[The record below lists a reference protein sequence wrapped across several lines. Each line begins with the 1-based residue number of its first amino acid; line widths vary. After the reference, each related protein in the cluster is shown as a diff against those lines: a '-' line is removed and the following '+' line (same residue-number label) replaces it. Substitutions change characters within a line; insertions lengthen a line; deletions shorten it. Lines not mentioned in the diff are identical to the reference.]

1 MASILDKVLVTLVL
15 VSFLIFIAYYGYDLF
30 ECQIAKL
37 RYEKVITTLKVI
49 EAPYYLHQFQRAC
62 HIK

>member
-1 MASILDKVLVTLVL
+1 MASTLDKVLITLVL
-15 VSFLIFIAYYGYDLF
+15 ASLLIFIAYYGYDLF

-37 RYEKVITTLKVI
+37 KYEKVITRLKVL
-49 EAPYYLHQFQRAC
+49 EAPYYLHQYQRAC

>member
-1 MASILDKVLVTLVL
+1 MSSTLDKLLVIMIL
-15 VSFLIFIAYYGYDLF
+15 VSLLFFIAYYGYDLF

-37 RYEKVITTLKVI
+37 EYERIITTLKVL
-49 EAPYYLHQFQRAC
+49 EAPYYLHQYQSAC